1 MRAGSADAF
10 KVTETHGILMRPEH
24 QIVQSSDTLGW
35 RSLYASHQF
44 ERPYSDRFEGRDDH
58 LIIVHLS
65 GPVRVERNL
74 SGEQEKQRI
83 APGGLFVLPPN
94 QDFGVSLT
102 APLETIHLYIRR
114 SLIRAAAQEL
124 CKGDPEKVEFLP
136 RFGERDPLIEQM
148 GRMVCGMMADNQ
160 SDFFADGVARLL
172 AAQIVRHHSCGLQ
185 AELPR
190 ITGLNQRQLEAVHD
204 VIEERMEESLSI
216 DDLAE
221 AVGLSPIHFA
231 RQFKRSTGK
240 APHQYLIEMR
250 VSRARHLLAGDL
262 PIAEIAYRCGFS
274 HQEHLTRLFGRQQGT
289 TPAAYRRALRL

>member
-160 SDFFADGVARLL
+160 SDFFADGAARLL